1 LGAVGVVHYG
11 WYKVI
16 SDEYQVEIS
25 IVEQLYNFI
34 NGEYIPPSLN
44 QYIDVFEPA
53 IGKVYAQVAD
63 SNSDDVEK
71 AFRFAENAFS
81 GWSELTVKERA
92 DFLNRIADGIES
104 RLDEFAY
111 YESKDTGKPISQART
126 VDIPR
131 AVANFRFFS
140 KYGHSFEFE
149 SNLIDDISKNKV
161 VRSPLGVVGCISP
174 WNLPL
179 YLFSWKI
186 APALIAGNTVLAK
199 PSELTPYTAFKLG
212 EICQDSGLP
221 PGVLNIIHGQGSIAG
236 DAMVSHPK
244 IKAVS
249 FTGGTATGKLI
260 AEKTASSF
268 KKLSLEMGG
277 KNPAI
282 IFSDCNYD
290 KMLETVIWSSFS
302 NQGQVCLCSSRILIE
317 KSIYEKFKKDFIS
330 LVSELIVG
338 DPNDE
343 ETQFGA
349 VSSQAHYNK
358 ILDYIILGKQE
369 GGEILLGGN
378 AVKINGRCKDGYFIE
393 PTIFQGLKNSC
404 QTNQDE
410 IFGPVVTL
418 IPFDTEEDGIQIANN
433 IKYGLSA
440 TIWTEDMVKA
450 QRVAKGVDAG
460 VIWVNCWLVRDLRT
474 PFGGMKKSGLGRE
487 GGDEA
492 LRFFT
497 EPKNICTLI

>member
-1 LGAVGVVHYG
+1 M
-11 WYKVI
+11 
-16 SDEYQVEIS
+16 
-25 IVEQLYNFI
+25 EQLYNFI

-63 SNSDDVEK
+63 SNSNDVEK
-71 AFRFAENAFS
+71 AFRFAESAFADWS
-81 GWSELTVKERA
+81 GLTIKERA
-92 DFLNRIADGIES
+92 DFLNRIADEIES
-104 RLDEFAY
+104 RLDEFAF
-111 YESKDTGKPISQART
+111 YESKDTGKPITQART
-126 VDIPR
+126 VDVPR
-131 AVANFRFFS
+131 AIANFRFFS
-140 KYGHSFEFE
+140 EYSYSFEFE
-149 SNLIDDISKNKV
+149 TKLKDDISKNKV
-161 VRSPLGVVGCISP
+161 LRSPLGVVACISP

-221 PGVLNIIHGQGSIAG
+221 AGVLNIIHGRGNVAG
-236 DAMVSHPK
+236 DALVSHPK

-260 AEKTASSF
+260 AKKTASSF

-282 IFSDCNYD
+282 IFSDCRYD
-290 KMLETVIWSSFS
+290 TMLDTVTRSSFS
-302 NQGQVCLCSSRILIE
+302 NQGQICLCSSRILIE
-317 KSIYEKFKKDFIS
+317 KSIYDKFKKDFIS
-330 LVSELIVG
+330 RVSELIVG
-338 DPNDE
+338 DPNNE
-343 ETQFGA
+343 NTQFGSI
-349 VSSQAHYNK
+349 SSQAHYDK
-358 ILDYIILGKQE
+358 ILDYIDLGKKE

-378 AVKINGRCKDGYFIE
+378 EVKINGRCKDGYFIE

-404 QTNQDE
+404 KTNQDE

-418 IPFDTEEDGIQIANN
+418 IPFDTEEDVIRISNN

-440 TIWTEDMVKA
+440 TIWTEDKVKA
-450 QRVAKGVDAG
+450 QRVAKEIDAG

-487 GGDEA
+487 GGDDA

-497 EPKNICTLI
+497 EPKNICTPI

>member
-1 LGAVGVVHYG
+1 M
-11 WYKVI
+11 
-16 SDEYQVEIS
+16 
-25 IVEQLYNFI
+25 EQLYNFI

-63 SNSDDVEK
+63 SNSNDVEK
-71 AFRFAENAFS
+71 AFRFAESAFADWS
-81 GWSELTVKERA
+81 GLTIKERA
-92 DFLNRIADGIES
+92 DFLNRIADEIES
-104 RLDEFAY
+104 RLDEFAF
-111 YESKDTGKPISQART
+111 YESKDTGKPITQART

-131 AVANFRFFS
+131 AIANFRFFS
-140 KYGHSFEFE
+140 EYGYSFEFE
-149 SNLIDDISKNKV
+149 AKLTDDISNNKV
-161 VRSPLGVVGCISP
+161 LRSPLGVVACISP

-221 PGVLNIIHGQGSIAG
+221 AGVLNIIHGQGSVAG
-236 DAMVSHPK
+236 DALVSHPK

-260 AEKTASSF
+260 AKKTASSF

-282 IFSDCNYD
+282 IFSDCRYD
-290 KMLETVIWSSFS
+290 TMLDTVTRSSFS
-302 NQGQVCLCSSRILIE
+302 NQGQICLCSSRILIE
-317 KSIYEKFKKDFIS
+317 KSIYDKFKKDFIS
-330 LVSELIVG
+330 RVSELIVG
-338 DPNDE
+338 DPNNE
-343 ETQFGA
+343 NTQFGSI
-349 VSSQAHYNK
+349 SSQAHYDK
-358 ILDYIILGKQE
+358 ILDYIDLGKKE

-378 AVKINGRCKDGYFIE
+378 EVKINGRCKDGYFIE

-404 QTNQDE
+404 KTNQDE

-418 IPFDTEEDGIQIANN
+418 IPFDTEEDVIRISNN

-440 TIWTEDMVKA
+440 TIWTEDKVKA
-450 QRVAKGVDAG
+450 QRVAKEIDAG

-487 GGDEA
+487 GGDDA

-497 EPKNICTLI
+497 EPKNICTPI

>member
-1 LGAVGVVHYG
+1 
-11 WYKVI
+11 
-16 SDEYQVEIS
+16 
-25 IVEQLYNFI
+25 VEQLYNFI

-63 SNSDDVEK
+63 SNSNDVEK
-71 AFRFAENAFS
+71 AFRFAESAFADWS
-81 GWSELTVKERA
+81 GLTIKERA
-92 DFLNRIADGIES
+92 DFLNRIADEIES
-104 RLDEFAY
+104 RLDEFAF
-111 YESKDTGKPISQART
+111 YESKDTGKPITQART
-126 VDIPR
+126 VDVPR
-131 AVANFRFFS
+131 AIANFRFFS
-140 KYGHSFEFE
+140 EYSYSFEFE
-149 SNLIDDISKNKV
+149 TKLKDDISKNKV
-161 VRSPLGVVGCISP
+161 LRSPLGVVACISP

-221 PGVLNIIHGQGSIAG
+221 AGVLNIIHGRGNVAG
-236 DAMVSHPK
+236 DALVSHPK

-260 AEKTASSF
+260 AKKTASSF

-282 IFSDCNYD
+282 IFSDCRYD
-290 KMLETVIWSSFS
+290 TMLDTVTRSSFS
-302 NQGQVCLCSSRILIE
+302 NQGQICLCSSRILIE
-317 KSIYEKFKKDFIS
+317 KSIYDKFKKDFIS
-330 LVSELIVG
+330 RVSELIVG
-338 DPNDE
+338 DPNNE
-343 ETQFGA
+343 NTQFGSI
-349 VSSQAHYNK
+349 SSQAHYDK
-358 ILDYIILGKQE
+358 ILDYIDLGKKE

-378 AVKINGRCKDGYFIE
+378 EVKINGRCKDGYFIE

-404 QTNQDE
+404 KTNQDE

-418 IPFDTEEDGIQIANN
+418 IPFDTEEDVIRISNN

-440 TIWTEDMVKA
+440 TIWTEDKVKA
-450 QRVAKGVDAG
+450 QRVAKEIDAG

-487 GGDEA
+487 GGYDA

-497 EPKNICTLI
+497 EPKNICTPI

>member
-1 LGAVGVVHYG
+1 M
-11 WYKVI
+11 
-16 SDEYQVEIS
+16 
-25 IVEQLYNFI
+25 EQLYNFI

-53 IGKVYAQVAD
+53 VGKVYAQVSD
-63 SNSDDVEK
+63 SNSNDVEQ
-71 AFRFAENAFS
+71 AFRFAENAFADWS
-81 GWSELTVKERA
+81 GLTIKERA
-92 DFLNRIADGIES
+92 DFLNRIADEIES
-104 RLDEFAY
+104 RLDEFAF
-111 YESKDTGKPISQART
+111 YESKDTGKPITQART

-131 AVANFRFFS
+131 AIANFRFFS
-140 KYGHSFEFE
+140 EYGYSFEFE
-149 SNLIDDISKNKV
+149 TKLTDDISNNKV
-161 VRSPLGVVGCISP
+161 LRSPLGVVACISP

-221 PGVLNIIHGQGSIAG
+221 AGVLNIIHGQGSVAG
-236 DAMVSHPK
+236 DALVSHPK

-260 AEKTASSF
+260 AKKTASSF

-282 IFSDCNYD
+282 IFSDCKYD
-290 KMLETVIWSSFS
+290 TMLDTVTRSSFS
-302 NQGQVCLCSSRILIE
+302 NQGQICLCSSRILIE
-317 KSIYEKFKKDFIS
+317 KSIYDKFKKDFIS
-330 LVSELIVG
+330 RVSELIVG

-343 ETQFGA
+343 DTQFGA
-349 VSSQAHYNK
+349 LSSQAHYKK
-358 ILDYIILGKQE
+358 ILDYIDLGKKE

-404 QTNQDE
+404 KTNQDE

-418 IPFDTEEDGIQIANN
+418 IPFDTEEDVIRIANN

-440 TIWTEDMVKA
+440 TIWTEDKVKA
-450 QRVAKGVDAG
+450 QRVAREIDAG
-460 VIWVNCWLVRDLRT
+460 VIWLNCWLVRDLRT

-487 GGDEA
+487 GGDDA

-497 EPKNICTLI
+497 EPKNICTPI

>member
-1 LGAVGVVHYG
+1 M
-11 WYKVI
+11 
-16 SDEYQVEIS
+16 
-25 IVEQLYNFI
+25 EQLYNFI

-44 QYIDVFEPA
+44 QYIDVYEPA

-63 SNSDDVEK
+63 SNSNDVEK
-71 AFRFAENAFS
+71 AFRFAESAFADWS
-81 GWSELTVKERA
+81 GLTIKERA
-92 DFLNRIADGIES
+92 DFLNRIADEIES
-104 RLDEFAY
+104 RLDEFAF
-111 YESKDTGKPISQART
+111 YESKDTGKPITQART

-131 AVANFRFFS
+131 AIANFRFFS
-140 KYGHSFEFE
+140 EYGYSFEFE
-149 SNLIDDISKNKV
+149 AKLTDDISNNKV
-161 VRSPLGVVGCISP
+161 LRSPLGVVACISP

-221 PGVLNIIHGQGSIAG
+221 AGVLNIIHGRGNVAG
-236 DAMVSHPK
+236 DALVSHPK

-260 AEKTASSF
+260 AKKTASSF

-282 IFSDCNYD
+282 IFSDCGYD
-290 KMLETVIWSSFS
+290 TMLDTVTRSSFS
-302 NQGQVCLCSSRILIE
+302 NQGQICLCSSRILIE
-317 KSIYEKFKKDFIS
+317 KSIYDKFKNDFIS
-330 LVSELIVG
+330 RVSELIVG
-338 DPNDE
+338 DPNNE
-343 ETQFGA
+343 NTQFGA
-349 VSSQAHYNK
+349 ISSQAHYDK
-358 ILDYIILGKQE
+358 ILDYIDLGKKE

-378 AVKINGRCKDGYFIE
+378 EVNINGRCKDGYFIE

-404 QTNQDE
+404 KTNQYE
-410 IFGPVVTL
+410 IFGPIVTL
-418 IPFDTEEDGIQIANN
+418 IPFDTEEDVIQISNN

-440 TIWTEDMVKA
+440 TIWTEDKVKA
-450 QRVAKGVDAG
+450 QRVAKEIDAG
-460 VIWVNCWLVRDLRT
+460 VIWINCWLVRDLRT

-487 GGDEA
+487 GGDDA

-497 EPKNICTLI
+497 EPKNICTPI

>member
-1 LGAVGVVHYG
+1 M
-11 WYKVI
+11 
-16 SDEYQVEIS
+16 
-25 IVEQLYNFI
+25 EQLYNFI

-63 SNSDDVEK
+63 SNSNDVEK
-71 AFRFAENAFS
+71 AFRFAENAFADWS
-81 GWSELTVKERA
+81 GLTIKERA
-92 DFLNRIADGIES
+92 DFLNRIADEIES
-104 RLDEFAY
+104 RLDEFAF
-111 YESKDTGKPISQART
+111 YESKDTGKPITQART
-126 VDIPR
+126 VDVPR
-131 AVANFRFFS
+131 AIANFRFFS
-140 KYGHSFEFE
+140 EYSYSFEFE
-149 SNLIDDISKNKV
+149 TKLKDDISKNKV
-161 VRSPLGVVGCISP
+161 LRSPLGVVACISP

-221 PGVLNIIHGQGSIAG
+221 AGVLNIIHGRGNVAG
-236 DAMVSHPK
+236 DALVSHPK

-260 AEKTASSF
+260 AKKTASSF

-282 IFSDCNYD
+282 IFSDCRYD
-290 KMLETVIWSSFS
+290 TMLDTVTRSSFS
-302 NQGQVCLCSSRILIE
+302 NQGQICLCSSRILIE
-317 KSIYEKFKKDFIS
+317 KSIYDKFKKDFIS
-330 LVSELIVG
+330 RVSELIVG
-338 DPNDE
+338 DPNNE
-343 ETQFGA
+343 NTQFGSI
-349 VSSQAHYNK
+349 SSQAHYDK
-358 ILDYIILGKQE
+358 ILDYIDLGKKE

-378 AVKINGRCKDGYFIE
+378 EVKINGRCKDGYFIE

-404 QTNQDE
+404 KTNQDE

-418 IPFDTEEDGIQIANN
+418 IPFDTEEDVIRISNN

-440 TIWTEDMVKA
+440 TIWTEDKVKA
-450 QRVAKGVDAG
+450 QRVAKEIDAG

-487 GGDEA
+487 GGDDA

-497 EPKNICTLI
+497 EPKNICTPI

>member
-1 LGAVGVVHYG
+1 
-11 WYKVI
+11 
-16 SDEYQVEIS
+16 
-25 IVEQLYNFI
+25 VEQLYNFI

-53 IGKVYAQVAD
+53 VGKVYAQVSD
-63 SNSDDVEK
+63 SNSNDVEQ
-71 AFRFAENAFS
+71 AFRFAENAFADWS
-81 GWSELTVKERA
+81 GLTIKERA
-92 DFLNRIADGIES
+92 DFLNRIADEIES
-104 RLDEFAY
+104 RLDEFAF
-111 YESKDTGKPISQART
+111 YESKDTGKPITQART

-131 AVANFRFFS
+131 AIANFRFFS
-140 KYGHSFEFE
+140 EYGYSFEFE
-149 SNLIDDISKNKV
+149 TKLTDDISNNKV
-161 VRSPLGVVGCISP
+161 LRSPLGVVACISP

-221 PGVLNIIHGQGSIAG
+221 AGVLNIIHGQGSVAG
-236 DAMVSHPK
+236 DALVSHPK

-260 AEKTASSF
+260 AKKTASSF

-282 IFSDCNYD
+282 IFSDCRYD
-290 KMLETVIWSSFS
+290 TMLDTVTRSSFS
-302 NQGQVCLCSSRILIE
+302 NQGQICLCSSRILIE
-317 KSIYEKFKKDFIS
+317 KSIYDKFKKDFIS
-330 LVSELIVG
+330 RVSELIVG

-343 ETQFGA
+343 DTQFGA
-349 VSSQAHYNK
+349 LSSQAHYNK
-358 ILDYIILGKQE
+358 ILDYIDLGKKE

-404 QTNQDE
+404 KTNQDE
-410 IFGPVVTL
+410 IFGPVVAL
-418 IPFDTEEDGIQIANN
+418 IPFDTEEDVIRIANN

-440 TIWTEDMVKA
+440 TIWTEDKVKA
-450 QRVAKGVDAG
+450 QRVAREIDAG
-460 VIWVNCWLVRDLRT
+460 VIWLNCWLVRDLRT

-487 GGDEA
+487 GGDDA

-497 EPKNICTLI
+497 EPKNICTPI

>member
-1 LGAVGVVHYG
+1 M
-11 WYKVI
+11 
-16 SDEYQVEIS
+16 
-25 IVEQLYNFI
+25 EQLYNFI

-63 SNSDDVEK
+63 SNSNDVEQ
-71 AFRFAENAFS
+71 AFRFAENAFADWS
-81 GWSELTVKERA
+81 GLTIKERA
-92 DFLNRIADGIES
+92 DFLNRIADEIES
-104 RLDEFAY
+104 RLDEFAF
-111 YESKDTGKPISQART
+111 YESKDTGKPITQART
-126 VDIPR
+126 VDVPR
-131 AVANFRFFS
+131 AIANFRFFS
-140 KYGHSFEFE
+140 EYSYSFEFE
-149 SNLIDDISKNKV
+149 TKLKDDISKNKV
-161 VRSPLGVVGCISP
+161 LRSPLGVVACISP

-221 PGVLNIIHGQGSIAG
+221 AGVLNIIHGRGNVAG
-236 DAMVSHPK
+236 DALVSHPK

-260 AEKTASSF
+260 AKKTASSF

-282 IFSDCNYD
+282 IFSDCRYD
-290 KMLETVIWSSFS
+290 TMLDTVTRSSFS
-302 NQGQVCLCSSRILIE
+302 NQGQICLCSSRILIE
-317 KSIYEKFKKDFIS
+317 KSIYDKFKKDFIS
-330 LVSELIVG
+330 RVSELIVG
-338 DPNDE
+338 DPNNE
-343 ETQFGA
+343 NTQFGSI
-349 VSSQAHYNK
+349 SSQAHYDK
-358 ILDYIILGKQE
+358 ILDYIDLGKKE

-378 AVKINGRCKDGYFIE
+378 EVNINGRCKDGYFIE

-404 QTNQDE
+404 KTNQDE

-418 IPFDTEEDGIQIANN
+418 IPFDTEEDVIRISNN

-440 TIWTEDMVKA
+440 TIWTEDKVKA
-450 QRVAKGVDAG
+450 QRVAKEIDAG

-487 GGDEA
+487 GGYDA

-497 EPKNICTLI
+497 EPKNICTPI

>member
-1 LGAVGVVHYG
+1 M
-11 WYKVI
+11 
-16 SDEYQVEIS
+16 
-25 IVEQLYNFI
+25 EQLYNFI

-63 SNSDDVEK
+63 SNSNDVEK
-71 AFRFAENAFS
+71 AFRFAESAFADWS
-81 GWSELTVKERA
+81 GLTIKERA
-92 DFLNRIADGIES
+92 DFLNRIADEIES
-104 RLDEFAY
+104 RLDEFAF
-111 YESKDTGKPISQART
+111 YESKDTGKPITQART
-126 VDIPR
+126 VDVPR
-131 AVANFRFFS
+131 AIANFRFFS
-140 KYGHSFEFE
+140 EYSYSFEFE
-149 SNLIDDISKNKV
+149 TKLKDDISKNKV
-161 VRSPLGVVGCISP
+161 LRSPLGVVACISP

-221 PGVLNIIHGQGSIAG
+221 AGVLNIIHGRGNVAG
-236 DAMVSHPK
+236 DALVSHPK

-260 AEKTASSF
+260 AKKTASSF

-282 IFSDCNYD
+282 IFSDCRYD
-290 KMLETVIWSSFS
+290 TMLDTVTRSSFS
-302 NQGQVCLCSSRILIE
+302 NQGQICLCSSRILIE
-317 KSIYEKFKKDFIS
+317 KSIYDKFKKDFIS
-330 LVSELIVG
+330 RVSELIVG
-338 DPNDE
+338 DPNNE
-343 ETQFGA
+343 NTQFGSI
-349 VSSQAHYNK
+349 SSQAHYDK
-358 ILDYIILGKQE
+358 ILDYIDLGKKE

-378 AVKINGRCKDGYFIE
+378 EVNINGRCKDGYFIE

-404 QTNQDE
+404 KTNQDE

-418 IPFDTEEDGIQIANN
+418 IPFDTEEDVIRISNN

-440 TIWTEDMVKA
+440 TIWTEDKVKA
-450 QRVAKGVDAG
+450 QRVAKEIDAG

-487 GGDEA
+487 GGDDA

-497 EPKNICTLI
+497 EPKNICTPI

>member
-1 LGAVGVVHYG
+1 ME
-11 WYKVI
+11 K
-16 SDEYQVEIS
+16 
-25 IVEQLYNFI
+25 LYNFI

-63 SNSDDVEK
+63 SNSNDVEK
-71 AFRFAENAFS
+71 AFQFAESAFADWS
-81 GWSELTVKERA
+81 GLTIKERA
-92 DFLNRIADGIES
+92 DFLNRIADEIES
-104 RLDEFAY
+104 RLDEFAF
-111 YESKDTGKPISQART
+111 YESKDTGKPITQART
-126 VDIPR
+126 VDVPR
-131 AVANFRFFS
+131 AIANFRFFS
-140 KYGHSFEFE
+140 EYSYSFEFE
-149 SNLIDDISKNKV
+149 TKLKDDISKNKV
-161 VRSPLGVVGCISP
+161 LRSPLGVVACISP

-221 PGVLNIIHGQGSIAG
+221 AGVLNIIHGRGNVAG
-236 DAMVSHPK
+236 DALVSHPK

-260 AEKTASSF
+260 AKKTASSF

-282 IFSDCNYD
+282 IFSDCRYD
-290 KMLETVIWSSFS
+290 TMLDTVTRSSFS
-302 NQGQVCLCSSRILIE
+302 NQGQICLCSSRILIE
-317 KSIYEKFKKDFIS
+317 KSIYDKFKKDFIS
-330 LVSELIVG
+330 RVSELIVG
-338 DPNDE
+338 DPNNE
-343 ETQFGA
+343 NTQFGSI
-349 VSSQAHYNK
+349 SSQAHYDK
-358 ILDYIILGKQE
+358 ILDYIDLGKKE

-378 AVKINGRCKDGYFIE
+378 EVKINGRCKDGYFIE

-404 QTNQDE
+404 KTNQDE

-418 IPFDTEEDGIQIANN
+418 IPFDTEEDVIRISNN

-440 TIWTEDMVKA
+440 TIWTEDKVKA
-450 QRVAKGVDAG
+450 QRVAKEIDAG

-487 GGDEA
+487 GGDDA

-497 EPKNICTLI
+497 EPKNICTPI

>member
-1 LGAVGVVHYG
+1 M
-11 WYKVI
+11 
-16 SDEYQVEIS
+16 
-25 IVEQLYNFI
+25 EQLYNFI

-63 SNSDDVEK
+63 SNSNDVEK
-71 AFRFAENAFS
+71 AFRFAESAFADWS
-81 GWSELTVKERA
+81 GLTIKERA
-92 DFLNRIADGIES
+92 DFLNRIADEIES
-104 RLDEFAY
+104 RLDEFAF
-111 YESKDTGKPISQART
+111 YESKDTGKPITQART

-131 AVANFRFFS
+131 AIANFRFFS
-140 KYGHSFEFE
+140 EYSYSFEFE
-149 SNLIDDISKNKV
+149 TKLKDDISKNKV
-161 VRSPLGVVGCISP
+161 LRSPLGVVACISP

-221 PGVLNIIHGQGSIAG
+221 AGVLNIIHGRGNVAG
-236 DAMVSHPK
+236 DALVSHPK

-260 AEKTASSF
+260 AKKTASSF

-282 IFSDCNYD
+282 IFSDCGYD
-290 KMLETVIWSSFS
+290 TMLDTVTRSSFS
-302 NQGQVCLCSSRILIE
+302 NQGQICLCSSRILIE
-317 KSIYEKFKKDFIS
+317 KSIYDKFKNDFIS
-330 LVSELIVG
+330 RVSELIVG
-338 DPNDE
+338 DPNNE
-343 ETQFGA
+343 NTQFGA
-349 VSSQAHYNK
+349 ISSQAHYDK
-358 ILDYIILGKQE
+358 ILDYIDLGKKE

-378 AVKINGRCKDGYFIE
+378 EVNINGRCKDGYFIE

-404 QTNQDE
+404 KTNQYE
-410 IFGPVVTL
+410 IFGPIVTL
-418 IPFDTEEDGIQIANN
+418 IPFDTEEDVIQISNN

-440 TIWTEDMVKA
+440 TIWTEDKVKA
-450 QRVAKGVDAG
+450 QRVAKEIDAG

-487 GGDEA
+487 GGDDA

-497 EPKNICTLI
+497 EPKNICTPI

>member
-1 LGAVGVVHYG
+1 M
-11 WYKVI
+11 
-16 SDEYQVEIS
+16 
-25 IVEQLYNFI
+25 EQLYNFI

-53 IGKVYAQVAD
+53 VGKVYAQVSD
-63 SNSDDVEK
+63 SNSNDVEQ
-71 AFRFAENAFS
+71 AFRFAENAFADWS
-81 GWSELTVKERA
+81 GLTIKERA
-92 DFLNRIADGIES
+92 DFLNRIADEIES
-104 RLDEFAY
+104 RLDEFAF
-111 YESKDTGKPISQART
+111 YESKDTGKPITQART

-131 AVANFRFFS
+131 AIANFRFFS
-140 KYGHSFEFE
+140 EYGYSFEFE
-149 SNLIDDISKNKV
+149 TKLTDDISNNKV
-161 VRSPLGVVGCISP
+161 LRSPLGVVACISP

-221 PGVLNIIHGQGSIAG
+221 AGVLNIIHGQGSVAG
-236 DAMVSHPK
+236 DVLVSHPK

-260 AEKTASSF
+260 AKKTASFF

-290 KMLETVIWSSFS
+290 TMLDTVTRSSFS
-302 NQGQVCLCSSRILIE
+302 NQGQICLCSSRILIE
-317 KSIYEKFKKDFIS
+317 KSIYDKFKKDFIS
-330 LVSELIVG
+330 RVSELIVG

-343 ETQFGA
+343 DTQFGA
-349 VSSQAHYNK
+349 LSSQAHYNK
-358 ILDYIILGKQE
+358 ILDYIDLGKKE

-404 QTNQDE
+404 KTNQDE

-418 IPFDTEEDGIQIANN
+418 IPFDTEEDVIRISNN

-440 TIWTEDMVKA
+440 TIWTEDKVKA
-450 QRVAKGVDAG
+450 QRVAKEIDAG

-487 GGDEA
+487 GGDDA

-497 EPKNICTLI
+497 EPKNICTPI

>member
-1 LGAVGVVHYG
+1 M
-11 WYKVI
+11 
-16 SDEYQVEIS
+16 
-25 IVEQLYNFI
+25 EQLYNFI

-63 SNSDDVEK
+63 SNSNDVEK
-71 AFRFAENAFS
+71 AFRFAESAFADWS
-81 GWSELTVKERA
+81 GLTIKERA
-92 DFLNRIADGIES
+92 DFLNRIADEIES
-104 RLDEFAY
+104 RLDEFAF
-111 YESKDTGKPISQART
+111 YESKDTGKPITQART
-126 VDIPR
+126 VDVPR
-131 AVANFRFFS
+131 AIANFRFFS
-140 KYGHSFEFE
+140 EYSYSFEFE
-149 SNLIDDISKNKV
+149 TKLKDDISKNKV
-161 VRSPLGVVGCISP
+161 LRSPLGVVACISP

-221 PGVLNIIHGQGSIAG
+221 AGVLNIIHGRGNVAG
-236 DAMVSHPK
+236 DALVSHPK

-260 AEKTASSF
+260 AKKTASSF

-282 IFSDCNYD
+282 IFSDCRYD
-290 KMLETVIWSSFS
+290 TMLDTVTRSSFS
-302 NQGQVCLCSSRILIE
+302 NQGQICLCSSRILIE
-317 KSIYEKFKKDFIS
+317 KSIYDKFKKDFIS
-330 LVSELIVG
+330 RVSELIVG
-338 DPNDE
+338 DPNNE
-343 ETQFGA
+343 NTQFGSI
-349 VSSQAHYNK
+349 SSQAHYDK
-358 ILDYIILGKQE
+358 ILDYIDLGKKE

-378 AVKINGRCKDGYFIE
+378 EVKINGRCKDGYFIE

-404 QTNQDE
+404 KTNQDE
-410 IFGPVVTL
+410 IFGPIVTL
-418 IPFDTEEDGIQIANN
+418 IPFDTEEDVIRISNN

-440 TIWTEDMVKA
+440 TIWTEDKVKA
-450 QRVAKGVDAG
+450 QRVAKEIDAG

-487 GGDEA
+487 GGDDA

-497 EPKNICTLI
+497 EPKNICTPI

>member
-1 LGAVGVVHYG
+1 M
-11 WYKVI
+11 
-16 SDEYQVEIS
+16 
-25 IVEQLYNFI
+25 EQLYNFI

-53 IGKVYAQVAD
+53 VGKVYAQVSD
-63 SNSDDVEK
+63 SNSNDVEQ
-71 AFRFAENAFS
+71 AFRFAENAFADWS
-81 GWSELTVKERA
+81 GLTIKERA
-92 DFLNRIADGIES
+92 DFLNRIADEIES
-104 RLDEFAY
+104 RLDEFAF
-111 YESKDTGKPISQART
+111 YESKDTGKPITQART

-131 AVANFRFFS
+131 AIANFRFFS
-140 KYGHSFEFE
+140 EYGYSFEFE
-149 SNLIDDISKNKV
+149 TKLTDDISNNKV
-161 VRSPLGVVGCISP
+161 LRSPLGVVACISP

-221 PGVLNIIHGQGSIAG
+221 AGVLNIIHGQGSVAG
-236 DAMVSHPK
+236 DALVSHPK

-260 AEKTASSF
+260 AKKTASSF

-282 IFSDCNYD
+282 IFSDCKYD
-290 KMLETVIWSSFS
+290 TMLDTVTRSSFS
-302 NQGQVCLCSSRILIE
+302 NQGQICLCSSRILIE
-317 KSIYEKFKKDFIS
+317 KSIYDKFKKDFIS
-330 LVSELIVG
+330 RVSELIVG
-338 DPNDE
+338 DPNNE
-343 ETQFGA
+343 NTQFGA
-349 VSSQAHYNK
+349 ISSQAHYDK
-358 ILDYIILGKQE
+358 ILDYIDLGKKE

-393 PTIFQGLKNSC
+393 PTIFQGLNNSC
-404 QTNQDE
+404 KTNQDE

-418 IPFDTEEDGIQIANN
+418 IPFDTEEDVIRISNN

-440 TIWTEDMVKA
+440 TIWTEDKVKA
-450 QRVAKGVDAG
+450 QRVAKEIDAG

-487 GGDEA
+487 GGDDA

-497 EPKNICTLI
+497 EPKNICTPI

>member
-1 LGAVGVVHYG
+1 M
-11 WYKVI
+11 
-16 SDEYQVEIS
+16 
-25 IVEQLYNFI
+25 EQLYNFI

-53 IGKVYAQVAD
+53 VGKVYAQVSD
-63 SNSDDVEK
+63 SNSNDVEQ
-71 AFRFAENAFS
+71 AFRFAENAFADWS
-81 GWSELTVKERA
+81 GLTIKERA
-92 DFLNRIADGIES
+92 DFLNRIADEIES
-104 RLDEFAY
+104 RLDEFAF
-111 YESKDTGKPISQART
+111 YESKDTGKPITQART

-131 AVANFRFFS
+131 AIANFRFFS
-140 KYGHSFEFE
+140 EYGYSFEFE
-149 SNLIDDISKNKV
+149 TKLTDDISNNKV
-161 VRSPLGVVGCISP
+161 LRSPLGVVACISP

-221 PGVLNIIHGQGSIAG
+221 AGVLNIIHGQGSVAG
-236 DAMVSHPK
+236 DALVSHPK

-260 AEKTASSF
+260 AKKTASSF

-282 IFSDCNYD
+282 IFSDCKYD
-290 KMLETVIWSSFS
+290 TMLDTVTRSSFS
-302 NQGQVCLCSSRILIE
+302 NQGQICLCSSRILIE
-317 KSIYEKFKKDFIS
+317 KSIYDKFKKDFIS
-330 LVSELIVG
+330 RVSELIVG

-343 ETQFGA
+343 DTQFGA
-349 VSSQAHYNK
+349 LSSQAHYNK
-358 ILDYIILGKQE
+358 ILDYIDLGKKE

-404 QTNQDE
+404 KTNQDE

-418 IPFDTEEDGIQIANN
+418 IPFDTEVDVIRISNN

-440 TIWTEDMVKA
+440 TIWTEDKVKA
-450 QRVAKGVDAG
+450 QRVAKEIDAG

-487 GGDEA
+487 GGDDA

-497 EPKNICTLI
+497 EPKNICTPI

>member
-1 LGAVGVVHYG
+1 M
-11 WYKVI
+11 
-16 SDEYQVEIS
+16 
-25 IVEQLYNFI
+25 EQLYNFI

-53 IGKVYAQVAD
+53 VGKVYAQVSD
-63 SNSDDVEK
+63 SNSNDVEQ
-71 AFRFAENAFS
+71 AFRFAENAFADWS
-81 GWSELTVKERA
+81 GLTIKERA
-92 DFLNRIADGIES
+92 DFLNRIADEIES
-104 RLDEFAY
+104 RLDEFAF
-111 YESKDTGKPISQART
+111 YESKDTGKPITQART

-131 AVANFRFFS
+131 AIANFRFFS
-140 KYGHSFEFE
+140 EYGYSFEFE
-149 SNLIDDISKNKV
+149 TKLTDDISNNKV
-161 VRSPLGVVGCISP
+161 LRSPLGVVACISP

-221 PGVLNIIHGQGSIAG
+221 AGVLNIIHGQGSVAG
-236 DAMVSHPK
+236 DALVSHPK

-260 AEKTASSF
+260 AKKTASSF

-282 IFSDCNYD
+282 IFSDCKYD
-290 KMLETVIWSSFS
+290 TMLDTVTRSSFS
-302 NQGQVCLCSSRILIE
+302 NQGQICLCSSRILIE
-317 KSIYEKFKKDFIS
+317 KSIYDKFKKDFIS
-330 LVSELIVG
+330 RVSELIVG

-343 ETQFGA
+343 DTQFGA
-349 VSSQAHYNK
+349 LSSQAHYNK
-358 ILDYIILGKQE
+358 ILDYIDLGKKE
-369 GGEILLGGN
+369 GGEVLLGGN

-404 QTNQDE
+404 KTNQDE
-410 IFGPVVTL
+410 IFGPVVAL
-418 IPFDTEEDGIQIANN
+418 IPFDTEEDVIRISNN

-440 TIWTEDMVKA
+440 TIWTEDKVKA
-450 QRVAKGVDAG
+450 QRVAKEIDAG

-487 GGDEA
+487 GGDDA

-497 EPKNICTLI
+497 EPKNICTPI

>member
-1 LGAVGVVHYG
+1 M
-11 WYKVI
+11 
-16 SDEYQVEIS
+16 Q
-25 IVEQLYNFI
+25 QLYNFI
-34 NGEYIPPSLN
+34 NGEYIPPSLD

-63 SNSDDVEK
+63 SNSNDVEK
-71 AFRFAENAFS
+71 AFRFAESAFADWS
-81 GWSELTVKERA
+81 GLTIKERA
-92 DFLNRIADGIES
+92 DFLNRIADEIES
-104 RLDEFAY
+104 RLDEFAF
-111 YESKDTGKPISQART
+111 YESKDTGKPITQART

-131 AVANFRFFS
+131 AIANFRFFS
-140 KYGHSFEFE
+140 EYGYSFEFE
-149 SNLIDDISKNKV
+149 TKLTDDISNNKV
-161 VRSPLGVVGCISP
+161 LRSPLGVVACISP

-221 PGVLNIIHGQGSIAG
+221 AGVLNIIHGQGSVAG
-236 DAMVSHPK
+236 DALVSHPK

-260 AEKTASSF
+260 AKKTASSF

-282 IFSDCNYD
+282 IFSDCKYD
-290 KMLETVIWSSFS
+290 TMLDTVTRSSFS
-302 NQGQVCLCSSRILIE
+302 NQGQICLCSSRILIE
-317 KSIYEKFKKDFIS
+317 KSIYDKFKKDFIS
-330 LVSELIVG
+330 CVSELIVG

-343 ETQFGA
+343 DTQFGA
-349 VSSQAHYNK
+349 LSSQAHYNK
-358 ILDYIILGKQE
+358 ILDYIDLGKKE

-404 QTNQDE
+404 KTNQDE

-418 IPFDTEEDGIQIANN
+418 IPFDTEVDVIRISNN

-440 TIWTEDMVKA
+440 TIWTEDKVKA
-450 QRVAKGVDAG
+450 QRVAKEIDAG

-487 GGDEA
+487 GGDDA

-497 EPKNICTLI
+497 EPKNICTPI

>member
-1 LGAVGVVHYG
+1 M
-11 WYKVI
+11 
-16 SDEYQVEIS
+16 
-25 IVEQLYNFI
+25 EQLYNFI

-63 SNSDDVEK
+63 SNSNDVEQ
-71 AFRFAENAFS
+71 AFRFAENAFADWS
-81 GWSELTVKERA
+81 GLTIKERA
-92 DFLNRIADGIES
+92 DFLNRIADEIES
-104 RLDEFAY
+104 RLDEFAF
-111 YESKDTGKPISQART
+111 YESKDTGKPITQART

-131 AVANFRFFS
+131 AIANFRFFS
-140 KYGHSFEFE
+140 EYGYSFEFE
-149 SNLIDDISKNKV
+149 TKLTDDISNNKV
-161 VRSPLGVVGCISP
+161 LRSPLGVVACISP

-221 PGVLNIIHGQGSIAG
+221 AGVLNIIHGQGSVAG
-236 DAMVSHPK
+236 DALVSHPK

-260 AEKTASSF
+260 AKKTASSF

-282 IFSDCNYD
+282 IFSDCRYD
-290 KMLETVIWSSFS
+290 TMLDTVTRSSFS
-302 NQGQVCLCSSRILIE
+302 NQGQICLCSSRILIE
-317 KSIYEKFKKDFIS
+317 KSIYDKFKKDFIS
-330 LVSELIVG
+330 RVSELIVG
-338 DPNDE
+338 DPNNE
-343 ETQFGA
+343 NTQFGSI
-349 VSSQAHYNK
+349 SSQAHYDK
-358 ILDYIILGKQE
+358 ILDYIDLGKKE

-378 AVKINGRCKDGYFIE
+378 EVNINGRCKDGYFIE

-404 QTNQDE
+404 KTNQDE

-418 IPFDTEEDGIQIANN
+418 IPFDTEEDVIRISNN

-440 TIWTEDMVKA
+440 TIWTEDKVKA
-450 QRVAKGVDAG
+450 QRVAKEIDAG

-487 GGDEA
+487 GGDDA

-497 EPKNICTLI
+497 EPKNICTPI

>member
-1 LGAVGVVHYG
+1 M
-11 WYKVI
+11 
-16 SDEYQVEIS
+16 
-25 IVEQLYNFI
+25 EQLYNFI

-53 IGKVYAQVAD
+53 VGKVYAQVSD
-63 SNSDDVEK
+63 SNSNDVEQ
-71 AFRFAENAFS
+71 AFRFAENAFADWS
-81 GWSELTVKERA
+81 GLTIKERA
-92 DFLNRIADGIES
+92 DFLNRIADEIES
-104 RLDEFAY
+104 RLDEFAF
-111 YESKDTGKPISQART
+111 YESKDTGKPITQART

-131 AVANFRFFS
+131 AIANFRFFS
-140 KYGHSFEFE
+140 EYGYSFEFE
-149 SNLIDDISKNKV
+149 TKLTDDISNNKV
-161 VRSPLGVVGCISP
+161 LRSPLGVVACISP

-221 PGVLNIIHGQGSIAG
+221 AGVLNIIHGQGSVAG
-236 DAMVSHPK
+236 DALVSHPK

-260 AEKTASSF
+260 AKKTASSF

-282 IFSDCNYD
+282 IFSDCKYD
-290 KMLETVIWSSFS
+290 TMLDTVTRSSFS
-302 NQGQVCLCSSRILIE
+302 NQGQICLCSSRILIE
-317 KSIYEKFKKDFIS
+317 KSIYDKFKKDFIS
-330 LVSELIVG
+330 RVSELIVG

-343 ETQFGA
+343 DTQFGA
-349 VSSQAHYNK
+349 LSSQAHYKK
-358 ILDYIILGKQE
+358 ILDYIDLGKKE

-404 QTNQDE
+404 KTNQDE

-418 IPFDTEEDGIQIANN
+418 IPFDTEEDVIRISNN

-440 TIWTEDMVKA
+440 TIWTEDKVKA
-450 QRVAKGVDAG
+450 QRVAKEIDAG

-487 GGDEA
+487 GGDDA

-497 EPKNICTLI
+497 EPKNICTPI

>member
-1 LGAVGVVHYG
+1 M
-11 WYKVI
+11 
-16 SDEYQVEIS
+16 
-25 IVEQLYNFI
+25 EQLYNFI

-63 SNSDDVEK
+63 SNSNDVEK
-71 AFRFAENAFS
+71 AFRFAESAFADWS
-81 GWSELTVKERA
+81 GLTIKERA
-92 DFLNRIADGIES
+92 DFLNRIADEIES
-104 RLDEFAY
+104 RFDEFAF
-111 YESKDTGKPISQART
+111 YESKDTGKPITQART

-131 AVANFRFFS
+131 AIANFRFFS
-140 KYGHSFEFE
+140 EYGYSFEFE
-149 SNLIDDISKNKV
+149 TKLTDDISNNKV
-161 VRSPLGVVGCISP
+161 LRSPLGVVACISP

-221 PGVLNIIHGQGSIAG
+221 AGVLNIIHGQGSVAG
-236 DAMVSHPK
+236 DALVSHPK

-260 AEKTASSF
+260 ANKTASSF

-282 IFSDCNYD
+282 IFSDCKYD
-290 KMLETVIWSSFS
+290 TMLETVTRSSFS
-302 NQGQVCLCSSRILIE
+302 NQGQICLCSSRILIE
-317 KSIYEKFKKDFIS
+317 KSIYDKFKKDFIS
-330 LVSELIVG
+330 RVSELIVG
-338 DPNDE
+338 DPNNE
-343 ETQFGA
+343 NTQFGSI
-349 VSSQAHYNK
+349 SSQAHYDK
-358 ILDYIILGKQE
+358 ILDYIDLGKKE

-378 AVKINGRCKDGYFIE
+378 EVKINGRCKDGYFIE

-404 QTNQDE
+404 KTNQDE

-418 IPFDTEEDGIQIANN
+418 IPFDTEEDVIRISNN

-440 TIWTEDMVKA
+440 TIWTEDKVKA
-450 QRVAKGVDAG
+450 QRVAKEIDAG

-487 GGDEA
+487 GGDDA

-497 EPKNICTLI
+497 EPKNICTPI

>member
-1 LGAVGVVHYG
+1 M
-11 WYKVI
+11 
-16 SDEYQVEIS
+16 
-25 IVEQLYNFI
+25 EQLYNFI

-63 SNSDDVEK
+63 SNSNDVEK
-71 AFRFAENAFS
+71 AFRFAESAFADWS
-81 GWSELTVKERA
+81 GLTIKERA
-92 DFLNRIADGIES
+92 DFLNRIADEIES
-104 RLDEFAY
+104 RLDEFAF
-111 YESKDTGKPISQART
+111 YESKDTGKPITQART
-126 VDIPR
+126 VDVPR
-131 AVANFRFFS
+131 AIANFRFFS
-140 KYGHSFEFE
+140 EYSYSFEFE
-149 SNLIDDISKNKV
+149 TKLKDDISKNKV
-161 VRSPLGVVGCISP
+161 LRSPLGVVACISP

-221 PGVLNIIHGQGSIAG
+221 AGVLNIIHGQGSVAG
-236 DAMVSHPK
+236 DALVSHPK

-260 AEKTASSF
+260 AKKTASSF

-282 IFSDCNYD
+282 IFSDCRYD
-290 KMLETVIWSSFS
+290 TMLDTVTRSSFS
-302 NQGQVCLCSSRILIE
+302 NQGQICLCSSRILIE
-317 KSIYEKFKKDFIS
+317 KSIYDKFKKDFIS
-330 LVSELIVG
+330 RVSELIVG
-338 DPNDE
+338 DPNNE
-343 ETQFGA
+343 NTQFGSI
-349 VSSQAHYNK
+349 SSQAHYDK
-358 ILDYIILGKQE
+358 ILDYIDLGKKE

-378 AVKINGRCKDGYFIE
+378 EVKINGRCKDGYFIE

-404 QTNQDE
+404 KTNQDE

-418 IPFDTEEDGIQIANN
+418 IPFDTEEDVIRISNN

-440 TIWTEDMVKA
+440 TIWTEDKVKA
-450 QRVAKGVDAG
+450 QRVAKEIDAG

-487 GGDEA
+487 GGDDA

-497 EPKNICTLI
+497 EPKNICTPI

>member
-1 LGAVGVVHYG
+1 M
-11 WYKVI
+11 
-16 SDEYQVEIS
+16 
-25 IVEQLYNFI
+25 EQLYNFI

-63 SNSDDVEK
+63 SNSDDVEN

-111 YESKDTGKPISQART
+111 YESKDTGKPITQART

-131 AVANFRFFS
+131 AIANLRFFS
-140 KYGHSFEFE
+140 EYVHSFDFE
-149 SNLIDDISKNKV
+149 SNLTDDISKNKV

-221 PGVLNIIHGQGSIAG
+221 PGVLNIIHGQGNIAG
-236 DAMVSHPK
+236 DAVVSHPK

>member
-1 LGAVGVVHYG
+1 M
-11 WYKVI
+11 
-16 SDEYQVEIS
+16 
-25 IVEQLYNFI
+25 EQLYNFI

-63 SNSDDVEK
+63 SNSNDVEK
-71 AFRFAENAFS
+71 AFRFAESAFADWS
-81 GWSELTVKERA
+81 GLTIKERA
-92 DFLNRIADGIES
+92 DFLNRIADEIES
-104 RLDEFAY
+104 RLDEFAF
-111 YESKDTGKPISQART
+111 YESKDTGKPITQART
-126 VDIPR
+126 VDVPR
-131 AVANFRFFS
+131 AIANFRFFS
-140 KYGHSFEFE
+140 EYSYSFEFE
-149 SNLIDDISKNKV
+149 AKLTDDISKNKV
-161 VRSPLGVVGCISP
+161 LRSPLGVVACISP

-221 PGVLNIIHGQGSIAG
+221 AGVLNIIHGRGNVAG
-236 DAMVSHPK
+236 DALVSHPK

-260 AEKTASSF
+260 AKKTASSF

-282 IFSDCNYD
+282 IFSDCRYD
-290 KMLETVIWSSFS
+290 TMLDTVTRSSFS
-302 NQGQVCLCSSRILIE
+302 NQGQICLCSSRILIE
-317 KSIYEKFKKDFIS
+317 KSIYDKFKKDFIS
-330 LVSELIVG
+330 RVSELIVG
-338 DPNDE
+338 DPNNE
-343 ETQFGA
+343 NTQFGA
-349 VSSQAHYNK
+349 ISSQAHYDK
-358 ILDYIILGKQE
+358 ILDYIDLGKKE

-378 AVKINGRCKDGYFIE
+378 EVKINGRCKDGYFIE

-404 QTNQDE
+404 KTNQDE

-418 IPFDTEEDGIQIANN
+418 IPFDTEEDVIRISNN

-440 TIWTEDMVKA
+440 TIWTEDKVKA
-450 QRVAKGVDAG
+450 QRVAKEIDAG

-487 GGDEA
+487 GGDDA

-497 EPKNICTLI
+497 EPKNICTPL